1 MSTLSRYIARLFF
14 TNALVLMSI
23 LCLLV
28 FIADV
33 STRFDEYTLW
43 ARALASAAAG
53 NVDPKGLMGTLSMLR
68 WGAWLMADVW
78 LPRLVVLSL
87 YLLGPTLIGAM
98 GFTCAQLV
106 KYREVIAVLAGGQSL
121 WRVARPMLV
130 CAALAVLGSLAARET
145 LLPSIATL
153 LPRAERDVARA
164 RIQRMTSQAMGQ
176 QVMRADN
183 ARDMGTLTRDFV
195 LDGKGR
201 LIYVREFDL
210 ATSIARGV
218 VVIERDALGLMQR
231 RISADKATWDGSVWQ
246 LENGKAIDRPSMR
259 DAQTG
264 EVRAGTR
271 VTTAAVASLATD
283 VDPTVLKLRRYES
296 LASNL
301 STRQLSQVIQRYLP
315 QKDSPQIAR
324 RIASLERTRLARFAS
339 AACIFLTFVTCLPFF
354 LRKEPT
360 NMLRQSLLCAPVAAG
375 GLLAATLGVLFV
387 VPGLPVWLGVM
398 TPLALLIPGAIAAVS
413 SVRS

>member
-1 MSTLSRYIARLFF
+1 LFL
-14 TNALVLMSI
+14 TNALVLLVI

-43 ARALASAAAG
+43 GRNLATASQGKAPDGLAG
-53 NVDPKGLMGTLSMLR
+53 SLHTLR
-68 WGAWLMADVW
+68 WGVWLLAEVW
-78 LPRLVVLSL
+78 LPRLLVLSL

-106 KYREVIAVLAGGQSL
+106 KYREVLAVLAGGQSL

-130 CAALAVLGSLAARET
+130 CAVMVVGSGLVLRET
-145 LLPSIATL
+145 VLPRVATL

-164 RIQRMTSQAMGQ
+164 KMQAMQPRGTTAATAAGPQ
-176 QVMRADN
+176 ADVARA
-183 ARDMGTLTRDFV
+183 MGTSTRDFV
-195 LDGKGR
+195 LDGQGR
-201 LIYVREFDL
+201 LLYVREFDL
-210 ATSIARGV
+210 ATSVARGL
-218 VVIERDALGLMQR
+218 VVIERDAQGLMQR
-231 RISADKATWDGSVWQ
+231 RISADRATWTGNAWK
-246 LENGKAIDRPSMR
+246 LENGRALDRPSMQEASQGSVWAGQR
-259 DAQTG
+259 VG
-264 EVRAGTR
+264 SEV
-271 VTTAAVASLATD
+271 VTTLVTD

-301 STRQLSQVIQRYLP
+301 STSQLSQVIHRYLP
-315 QKDSPQIAR
+315 QQHVPQIAR
-324 RIASLERTRLARFAS
+324 RIESLERTRLARFAS
-339 AACIFLTFVTCLPFF
+339 AACVLLTFVTCLPFF

-375 GLLAATLGVLFV
+375 GLLAATLGVMFV
-387 VPGLPVWLGVM
+387 VPGLPVWLGVC
-398 TPLALLIPGAIAAVS
+398 TPLALLVPGAIAAVS